1 MGTEHSASD
10 QSAKHRHRQ
19 EGPGK
24 HIVAF
29 IFSIVLTLIAFAA
42 VMSSEINKTF
52 TYIII
57 IVMAILQVIVQ
68 LAYWMHMKDRGH
80 LMPIIF
86 LFGGALIAFTA
97 IVMAL
102 YWVWW

>member
-1 MGTEHSASD
+1 MSTQHSASD
-10 QSAKHRHRQ
+10 STAKHRHRH

-42 VMSSEINKTF
+42 VMAGEVNKTF

-57 IVMAILQVIVQ
+57 MVMAVLQVVVQ

-97 IVMAL
+97 IIMAV